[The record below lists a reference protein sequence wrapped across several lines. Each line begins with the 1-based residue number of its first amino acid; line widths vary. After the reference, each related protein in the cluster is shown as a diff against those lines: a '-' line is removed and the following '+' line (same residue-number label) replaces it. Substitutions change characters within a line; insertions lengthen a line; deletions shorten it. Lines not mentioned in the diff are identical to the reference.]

1 MPEYDAPP
9 IARDANATP
18 ALANTR
24 DAAINPALQSRAPRF
39 AGRRRDMTPA
49 AEPYERTAM
58 PPTAVHFNGS
68 VNLPDTETV
77 MREISSRIPH
87 GVRRMTDGET
97 GDRNYWINF
106 QIRKFEQMPEFETV
120 SVGQAYETAPDA
132 PPMPQLRLTEGA
144 SAEMIDWPNLGYADE
159 YTRSFA
165 IFERMQN
172 EGTIPAG
179 VRFQLQYP
187 TPLASMAGTIAPDDM
202 PRVAP
207 SYEEALFA
215 DLDSALGRL
224 PDERIAVQWDVAV
237 EFGALEGAMGP
248 KVPIDQIAPGLV
260 RCLERVPADVPVGM
274 HLCYGDYGH
283 QHFKQP
289 ESLQMQVDLVNAVS
303 SAARRP
309 LNFVS
314 FTVPQGRN
322 DTAYFEPLG
331 GLRTGADTELYFA
344 LVPYHPDDQAP
355 GTTAEQIENIDAAL
369 INSPAGP
376 RHWGIC
382 TECGMGRV
390 AARDVP
396 RLLDLHSQILA
407 SSRG

>member
-1 MPEYDAPP
+1 
-9 IARDANATP
+9 
-18 ALANTR
+18 
-24 DAAINPALQSRAPRF
+24 
-39 AGRRRDMTPA
+39 
-49 AEPYERTAM
+49 M

-68 VNLPDTETV
+68 VNLPDAETV
-77 MREISSRIPH
+77 MREISSRIPN

-106 QIRKFEQMPEFETV
+106 QTRKFEQMPEFETV
-120 SVGQAYETAPDA
+120 SVGKAYETAPDA
-132 PPMPQLRLTEGA
+132 PDMPQLRLTEGA
-144 SAEMIDWPNLGYADE
+144 SAEMINWPNLGYADA
-159 YTRSFA
+159 YTDSFA
-165 IFERMQN
+165 TFERMQN
-172 EGTIPAG
+172 EGTIPAD
-179 VRFQLQYP
+179 VRLQLQYP
-187 TPLASMAGTIAPDDM
+187 TPLASMAGTIAPDDL
-202 PRVAP
+202 PKVAP
-207 SYEEALFA
+207 SYEQALFA
-215 DLDSALGRL
+215 DLDTVLERL
-224 PDERIAVQWDVAV
+224 PHERVAVQWDVAV

-248 KVPIDQIAPGLV
+248 KVPVDQIAPGLV

-289 ESLQMQVDLVNAVS
+289 ESLQMQVDLVNAVT
-303 SAARRP
+303 AAAQRP

-322 DTAYFEPLG
+322 DGAYFEPLG
-331 GLRTGADTELYFA
+331 GLKTGPETELYFA

-355 GTTAEQIENIDAAL
+355 GTTAEQIEQIDADL
-369 INSPAGP
+369 INSPGGP

-390 AARDVP
+390 DAADVP

-407 SSRG
+407 SSQR